1 MSATHGFKFIAAD
14 GKKRLSDALDS
25 EGVIKLAKNFPN
37 TKLMK
42 FLDWF
47 LYNDNTI
54 DGQSKKNNAVR
65 TTWRAWGRSR
75 IARKGRSFEEQGEKE
90 RL

>member
-14 GKKRLSDALDS
+14 GKKRLSDTLDS

-37 TKLMK
+37 TKSMK

-47 LYNDNTI
+47 YITIILLTDKVRKTTLYEQL
-54 DGQSKKNNAVR
+54 GVREGAAV
-65 TTWRAWGRSR
+65 
-75 IARKGRSFEEQGEKE
+75 
-90 RL
+90 

>member
-1 MSATHGFKFIAAD
+1 
-14 GKKRLSDALDS
+14 LSDTLDS

-65 TTWRAWGRSR
+65 TTWRA
-75 IARKGRSFEEQGEKE
+75 
-90 RL
+90 

>member
-14 GKKRLSDALDS
+14 GKKRLSDTLDS

-37 TKLMK
+37 TKSMK

-65 TTWRAWGRSR
+65 ATWRA
-75 IARKGRSFEEQGEKE
+75 
-90 RL
+90 